1 MRRHRGLIRDCEN
14 WWIVCSST
22 ADSSQTFNI
31 LLRDFHRIFNSSTK
45 GTIVKCPWKP
55 EKYILM
61 QWSVHIGSQS
71 IQMMIK
77 QDVSEP
83 RSLNEVV
90 CFRLFTEI
98 ICVSSSDTA
107 RTTETGGT
115 GSIASKILSRL
126 VNDRVMCIK
135 MLEILPSNFVF

>member
-1 MRRHRGLIRDCEN
+1 M
-14 WWIVCSST
+14 
-22 ADSSQTFNI
+22 
-31 LLRDFHRIFNSSTK
+31 
-45 GTIVKCPWKP
+45 KP

-115 GSIASKILSRL
+115 GSIASKILLRL

-135 MLEILPSNFVF
+135 MLEIFHQIYFLAIEYVI